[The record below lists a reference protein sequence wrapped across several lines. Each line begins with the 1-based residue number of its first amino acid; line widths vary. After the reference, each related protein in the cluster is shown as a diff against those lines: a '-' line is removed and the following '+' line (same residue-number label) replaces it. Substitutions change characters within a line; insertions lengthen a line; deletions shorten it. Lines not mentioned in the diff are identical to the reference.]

1 MTHAAQ
7 ITRPV
12 LPPADELTLALCRQ
26 CGALP
31 AGCVGTVAYCAV
43 CADAML
49 AAVRDRVESRV
60 SDESGIG
67 AGNPAAPRPDHG
79 AGFADLA
86 CNLCG
91 AGWVGLAWEQCPYC
105 IDRDE
110 RMRNRQRRLLLR
122 PELPDRDD
130 NARPGAL
137 EAWGD
142 RLAHGIS
149 TGVVTAADADAAWER
164 EQ

>member
-1 MTHAAQ
+1 MSQASAPATLRHRDP
-7 ITRPV
+7 ITVPGS
-12 LPPADELTLALCRQ
+12 PTSLAT
-26 CGALP
+26 CG
-31 AGCVGTVAYCAV
+31 
-43 CADAML
+43 
-49 AAVRDRVESRV
+49 
-60 SDESGIG
+60 
-67 AGNPAAPRPDHG
+67 
-79 AGFADLA
+79 
-86 CNLCG
+86 
-91 AGWVGLAWEQCPYC
+91 VGLAWEQCPYC